1 MPPTESAEIAISDVA
16 AKVGR
21 DRRTNSGR
29 DAATKSATAAV
40 TEVPTEVTSTPM
52 RSVIG
57 PDGVP
62 LPLCRSALR
71 IAIAKRAVG
80 VAATH
85 QVARRYSPRY
95 SPRSASQ
102 PLAPSRHP
110 ASPLLALACPPSNRA
125 RMTRGGCGTVRGGW
139 GTSA

>member
-1 MPPTESAEIAISDVA
+1 MPYMPPSESAEIAFSDVT

-21 DRRTNSGR
+21 DRRANTGR
-29 DAATKSATAAV
+29 DAATKQATAAV
-40 TEVPTEVTSTPM
+40 AEVPTEVTSTPM

-71 IAIAKRAVG
+71 LAIAKRAVG

-95 SPRSASQ
+95 SARPAS
-102 PLAPSRHP
+102 LNPSR
-110 ASPLLALACPPSNRA
+110 PPGLRRRRGRLRTA
-125 RMTRGGCGTVRGGW
+125 RPRIAR
-139 GTSA
+139 S

>member
-1 MPPTESAEIAISDVA
+1 MRPRRAAERPSRRISRRISAQILNELDGICVPYMPPSESAEIAISDVA

-71 IAIAKRAVG
+71 LAIAKRAVG

-95 SPRSASQ
+95 SPM
-102 PLAPSRHP
+102 PLYR
-110 ASPLLALACPPSNRA
+110 
-125 RMTRGGCGTVRGGW
+125 
-139 GTSA
+139 